1 MGTLREERAEVEAD
15 RRRLRIRLGIAA
27 VAVLAGVTG
36 FGLLAGG
43 RPVPPGQARYVPAG
57 ADPVTE
63 ALPAL
68 AGAVESAR
76 GLLFKKPPSV
86 LVLDHADFAKA
97 VAEPLTPGTPPP
109 NRLATTQ
116 ALGLAHPAGR
126 PDVAGRPAAGT
137 PSGAGVADLE
147 AFYSYRR
154 HQVLLRRD
162 VPFDAFGRVV
172 LVHELVHALA
182 DQNFDLL
189 TMTKAAA
196 GDADRL
202 RALTALIEGDATR
215 IELAYLATRPA
226 ADQVTVRSR
235 YDYDPALTGYADQDR
250 YFPYTA
256 GRDFVT
262 ALAGQ
267 GGNQA
272 VDAAFRRP
280 PVATAQIIDS
290 RRYLAGIGPVGVR
303 APAAAGQRVDAGS
316 IGQFG
321 LAMLVTGGRRL
332 TNVSSASQWA
342 GDAYITVRTGAGFC
356 TYDNVILA
364 STGARDQLYGDLL
377 PYAGN
382 PANRARI
389 TKSAD
394 RGLRIQAC
402 T

>member
-15 RRRLRIRLGIAA
+15 RRRFRIRIGIAA
-27 VAVLAGVTG
+27 AAMLAGVTV

-76 GLLFKKPPSV
+76 GLLFTKPPSV
-86 LVLDHADFAKA
+86 VVLDRAAFAKA

-109 NRLATTQ
+109 NRLATAQ
-116 ALGLAHPAGR
+116 ALGLAHPAGA
-126 PDVAGRPAAGT
+126 PAGAA
-137 PSGAGVADLE
+137 VADLE

-172 LVHELVHALA
+172 LVHELVHALE

-226 ADQVTVRSR
+226 ADQAAVRSR
-235 YDYDPALTGYADQDR
+235 YDYDPALAGYADQDR

-290 RRYLAGIGPVGVR
+290 RRYLAGTGPVGVR
-303 APAAAGQRVDAGS
+303 APTAAGQRVDAGS

-356 TYDNVILA
+356 TYDNVILT
-364 STGARDQLYGDLL
+364 STAARDQLYGDLL
-377 PYAGN
+377 PYVGN

-394 RGLRIQAC
+394 RGVRIQAC